1 MTKEERKEYNKQ
13 YYLANKEKAKQY
25 SLDNKK
31 EKKEYNK
38 QHYLDNK
45 EYKKEKSKQY
55 YLDNKEKVKEQH
67 KQYYLGNKEKRKE
80 YNLDNKE
87 KLKEKGKQYYLD
99 NKEYKKEKSK
109 QYYLDNKKEIKEYI
123 KQYNLDNKKERKEYH
138 KQYRLGNKEKANEY
152 AKNRRKTD
160 PIFRMI
166 SNIRASIRG
175 TLKNK
180 GYTKKTNTYKILGCE
195 YDFFS
200 SYLGLQN
207 YNEDSHLDHV
217 IPVSLADTE
226 EEVILLNH
234 YSNFQLLP
242 SIENIVKGNRFVK
255 IENYMRVLHNHPNPN
270 KLKQIVNRS
279 DINIM

>member
-1 MTKEERKEYNKQ
+1 MTKEEKKEYSKQ
-13 YYLANKEKAKQY
+13 YR
-25 SLDNKK
+25 LDNKQKLK
-31 EKKEYNK
+31 E
-38 QHYLDNK
+38 QQ
-45 EYKKEKSKQY
+45 KQY
-55 YLDNKEKVKEQH
+55 YLDNKEKK
-67 KQYYLGNKEKRKE
+67 N
-80 YNLDNKE
+80 
-87 KLKEKGKQYYLD
+87 
-99 NKEYKKEKSK
+99 EYKK
-109 QYYLDNKKEIKEYI
+109 NRKKTEP
-123 KQYNLDNKKERKEYH
+123 L
-138 KQYRLGNKEKANEY
+138 
-152 AKNRRKTD
+152 
-160 PIFRMI
+160 FRMI
-166 SNIRASIRG
+166 SNIRNSIRK
-175 TLKNK
+175 TLTKK